1 MGSQHESGFLHVIAQ
16 KTGRG
21 KRGRMNFTERACV
34 FLNDKRHILK
44 KRGFSV
50 PVYSKKNN
58 IKSTPEVLKS
68 GHKGKKWDIWK
79 NKRWNMRQKY
89 PNVLDFFSTVQL
101 KVLKTKQFDSEAPCF
116 RYLSVRV
123 HIRKLW
129 ICFKIVSLFSVLF
142 GFKVICT
149 SK

>member
-34 FLNDKRHILK
+34 FLNDKRHIFEK
-44 KRGFSV
+44 KEAFLCQLTV
-50 PVYSKKNN
+50 KNN

-79 NKRWNMRQKY
+79 NKRRNMRQKY

-101 KVLKTKQFDSEAPCF
+101 KVLKTKEFDSEAPCL
-116 RYLSVRV
+116 RYLSV

-129 ICFKIVSLFSVLF
+129 ICSKIVSLFSVLF